1 MAEAVVDG
9 TPMSRFFCH
18 KCSIE
23 IERLLPDYTCPRCS
37 SGFIEELESGSNDSG
52 SGMDI
57 SNEDLSDLDDISLH
71 SDLRFD
77 EMERDLMQVMLMHS
91 DQNPIASA
99 FNRNSSFAGRRRVN
113 WSRNPPDIRLSNSSR
128 GRQGL
133 PTTIDNLI
141 QGFLLNLSGPALA
154 HSVTQ
159 DGQPPA
165 LFLGNPGDYVWG
177 QDGLD
182 AIVTQ
187 LLNQLDGTGP
197 PPLPRKQID
206 EIPTT
211 SVTQSHVDSKLQC
224 SVCWEDFKL
233 SEPVKQLPCQHLY
246 HAPCIV
252 PWLELHGTCPICRQS
267 LGDQN
272 SAEANQDTVGPSL
285 AALFRA
291 ANESN
296 NTRMSSTSSSSGSN
310 SSNNT
315 WSEM

>member
-91 DQNPIASA
+91 DQNPVASA